1 MANQGK
7 WVERNG
13 SQEGVFFIFR
23 KKRPKNAQKKR
34 PKKTP
39 KNKKKT
45 PKIKTPKK
53 RHKKNANFQIWPKKT
68 PKKNAQKNAKK

>member
-1 MANQGK
+1 M
-7 WVERNG
+7 WRNG

>member
-1 MANQGK
+1 MPQA
-7 WVERNG
+7 NG

-53 RHKKNANFQIWPKKT
+53 RHKKNANFQI
-68 PKKNAQKNAKK
+68 